1 MVSVRN
7 GTYTPSWIRPVSR
20 DAASIGSI
28 AMRFCAAGA
37 TEIEKDRVLS
47 LQLRSP
53 NPEAFRASSQ
63 VNICR
68 ADTTGTPLASAV
80 ATIAL
85 EIG

>member
-1 MVSVRN
+1 
-7 GTYTPSWIRPVSR
+7 
-20 DAASIGSI
+20 
-28 AMRFCAAGA
+28 
-37 TEIEKDRVLS
+37 VLS